1 MPSRAATCGHPGG
14 WRVSATRQNNPRR
27 RIVFV
32 SPGMTGESWRHGQAI
47 SSLTDVWLLGIAE
60 HLPHDKSA
68 QVFQEVVC
76 VGDAHDPIQ
85 LIAAA
90 RELAERHGELDL
102 IVTTHE
108 LLLESVALA
117 GEALGLKGLSV
128 SIVRR
133 VLDKSRLKRILER
146 SGISTAHDQLCTSR
160 EDARRFV
167 EEAGY
172 PIVLKPL
179 GGSGGLATW
188 CIRNES
194 QLEVALELM
203 QPSNE
208 KTVLAEEYLEGQEL
222 CIDTITI
229 ANAPR
234 FHSIC
239 YYRQPILKALEDPRI
254 QWSCVMP
261 RDIDDDRYRDFTEQG
276 LAAIRALSIGNA
288 MTHMEGFLIDGGVRF
303 TDATLRPAGAR
314 IGPMLAFAY
323 DIDPYIAWARVAV
336 DGCFDG
342 AWERKYAVGTIFLRG
357 PGSGVVEGVQG
368 MESVE
373 LQIGDSLA
381 DVRLP
386 QIGAARSVTYTGD
399 GFITIRHPE
408 TQVVE
413 DWLDLIA
420 RTIRIT
426 YSHPELLTPPGRPDT
441 EQLQK
446 RLQHFDKQL
455 YKPVWENES
464 LP

>member
-1 MPSRAATCGHPGG
+1 
-14 WRVSATRQNNPRR
+14 
-27 RIVFV
+27 
-32 SPGMTGESWRHGQAI
+32 MTGESRRHGQAI
-47 SSLTDVWLLGIAE
+47 SRLANVCLLGIAE
-60 HLPHDKSA
+60 QLPNDKVER
-68 QVFQEVVC
+68 VFEEVARVC
-76 VGDAHDPIQ
+76 DAHDPNQ

-90 RELAERHGELDL
+90 RELAKRHGDLDL

-117 GEALGLKGLSV
+117 SEALGLQSLGV
-128 SIVRR
+128 STVRR

-146 SGISTAHDQLCTSR
+146 SGISTAHDRLLTSR
-160 EDARRFV
+160 EDASRFV

-188 CIRNES
+188 CIRNAG

-203 QPSNE
+203 QPSIE
-208 KTVLAEEYLEGQEL
+208 KPVLAEEYLEGQEL
-222 CIDTITI
+222 SIDTITI
-229 ANAPR
+229 ENKPR

-239 YYRQPILKALEDPRI
+239 CYRQPILQALEDPRI

-261 RDIDDDRYRDFTEQG
+261 RDIDGDRYRDFTEQG

-342 AWERKYAVGTIFLRG
+342 PWERKYAVGTIFLRG
-357 PGSGVVEGVQG
+357 LGSGVVEGVHG

-399 GFITIRHPE
+399 GYITVRHPE

-413 DWLDLIA
+413 DWLDFIA
-420 RTIRIT
+420 RTVRIT
-426 YSHPELLTPPGRPDT
+426 YSHPEPLALTGLSDT
-441 EQLQK
+441 EQLEQ
-446 RLQHFDKQL
+446 RLQYFDKQL